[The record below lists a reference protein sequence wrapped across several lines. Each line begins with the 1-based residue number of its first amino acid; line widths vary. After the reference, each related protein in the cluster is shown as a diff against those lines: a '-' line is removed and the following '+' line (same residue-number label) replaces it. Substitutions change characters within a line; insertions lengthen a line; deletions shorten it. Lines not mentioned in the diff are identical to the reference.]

1 MIRLPRLVSAV
12 AGLMLWIGLALPVAA
27 QAQLGGVAR
36 MDPVQSWVQD
46 RGDDGISV
54 QIYLSQGVPYRIFTL
69 DEPRRL
75 VLEFNALDFSG
86 FDLRRFDQSIHVTG
100 LRYGQMQDGWSRMV
114 FDLAIPQ
121 RVERAGMAIAPV
133 DQTALLTVTLRATT
147 ASEYAQNAGPP
158 NRQAVAGLPPPTVT
172 RTERDPNAPFVVA
185 IDPGHGGLDPGAQ
198 VGDANEADLMLSLA
212 RMLRDAFRRND
223 DVEVI
228 MTRDADV
235 FVPLEQRIQIA
246 HEAAADVFISL
257 HADIV
262 TEGNASGATV
272 YTLSQK
278 ATDAASEK
286 LAERHDRA
294 EILAGVDLRGTD
306 DEVTGI
312 LMELARGETQP
323 RSVAL
328 AKVLVAEFDQSLDHV
343 NGRPHRGA
351 DFSVLKAADIPS
363 VLIEAGFMSSSK
375 DLKNLKNAEWRQSFA
390 DAIVRAVLQW
400 QTQDAAAAALRRQ

>member
-1 MIRLPRLVSAV
+1 MMGIARVQLILTAAMVWL
-12 AGLMLWIGLALPVAA
+12 GMALSLTA
-27 QAQLGGVAR
+27 QTQLGGVAR
-36 MDPVQSWVQD
+36 MDPIQSWVQD
-46 RGDDGISV
+46 QGDDGLSV
-54 QIYLSQGVPYRIFTL
+54 QMYLNQGVPYRIFTL
-69 DEPRRL
+69 DAPRRL
-75 VLEFNALDFSG
+75 VLEFNALDFVG
-86 FDLRRFDQSIHVTG
+86 FDLRRFDQSNRVTG

-114 FDLAIPQ
+114 FDLASPLKID
-121 RVERAGMAIAPV
+121 RAGMVIAPL
-133 DQTALLTVTLRATT
+133 DQTALLTLNLRGTT
-147 ASEYAQNAGPP
+147 AEDFAKNAGPP
-158 NRQAVAGLPPPTVT
+158 NRQAVAGLPPPAVT
-172 RTERDPNAPFVVA
+172 RVDRDPNAPFVVA
-185 IDPGHGGLDPGAQ
+185 IDPGHGGIDPGAQ

-212 RMLRDAFRRND
+212 RLLRDAFRRSD
-223 DVEVI
+223 DVRVI

-246 HEAAADVFISL
+246 HAAGADVFISL

-272 YTLSQK
+272 YTLSQQ
-278 ATDAASEK
+278 ATDAASAK

-312 LMELARGETQP
+312 LMDLARGETQP
-323 RSVAL
+323 RSIAL

-363 VLIEAGFMSSSK
+363 VLIEAGFMSSPK
-375 DLKNLKNAEWRQSFA
+375 DLKNLKNAKWRQSFA

-400 QTQDAAAAALRRQ
+400 RTQDAAAAALRRQ